1 MNNVSLSYLVG
12 TIGNSNSEAYT
23 TTLLSNNSAKDITT
37 IAGAINDYGILAV
50 IAGAFIVFTILILAL
65 FLHMNNTMIKT
76 ITKQID
82 KNSENSGNIANQLV
96 DYVTKENKDS
106 EDNKELEK
114 KEEDHPKHSKDLVK
128 LFIDRETVFKSASK
142 VAFDELKCSRIG
154 IYVFHNGNET
164 PYGLPFIKMSCIFDQ
179 GMNGIKTQRG
189 LTHINLPLHYFN
201 DLVTCLYSNMEYY
214 CNIDATDEDDS
225 IRSFAAGS
233 NSKSGFC
240 MAIRNDDTI
249 LGFVSCEFSHNI
261 DFGNNEE
268 VEKIR
273 SVLHDITMS
282 IKFIIVNRSDP
293 EEMNKLRPED

>member
-1 MNNVSLSYLVG
+1 MNTVSLTNLVG
-12 TIGNSNSEAYT
+12 TISNSNSEVYT
-23 TTLLSNNSAKDITT
+23 TTLSNNSANDIST

-82 KNSENSGNIANQLV
+82 KNNENSGNIANQLV
-96 DYVTKENKDS
+96 DYVTKEGKDS
-106 EDNKELEK
+106 EDNKEPEK
-114 KEEDHPKHSKDLVK
+114 KKEPEPPKHGKDLVK

-201 DLVTCLYSNMEYY
+201 DLVTCLYNNMEYY
-214 CNIDATDEDDS
+214 CNIDATDENDS

-240 MAIRNDDTI
+240 MAIRNDETI
-249 LGFVSCEFSHNI
+249 LGFISCEFSHNI

-273 SVLHDITMS
+273 MILHDMAMS
-282 IKFIIVNRSDP
+282 IKYIIVNRSNP